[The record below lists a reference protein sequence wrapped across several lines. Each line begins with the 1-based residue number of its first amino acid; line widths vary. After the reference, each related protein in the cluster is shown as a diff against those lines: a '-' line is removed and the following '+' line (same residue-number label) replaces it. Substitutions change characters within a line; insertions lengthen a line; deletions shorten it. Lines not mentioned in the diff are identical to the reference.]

1 MQFIRVSFLAC
12 ALAATG
18 LLVACGKDGSD
29 ANGAVSST
37 PSTTTKLEADTAS
50 AAAEATKG
58 MVAGVTNPAKPG
70 APVELKFEL
79 KDRPQAGL
87 PLPIELAFIPL
98 QDTDY
103 LRATFI
109 ATDGLTVQ
117 LSPNT
122 PEYRDVDAGR
132 VYRYTLTVVPRDDGV
147 YYASVIVVMDLPNG
161 AEARSF
167 SIPVIVGAPSDDDPV
182 SKPQPPKDATGQS
195 IESMPAQ

>member
-18 LLVACGKDGSD
+18 LLVACGNDGSD
-29 ANGAVSST
+29 ATGAATSAPT
-37 PSTTTKLEADTAS
+37 P
-50 AAAEATKG
+50 AAPATPDKRNAVAEATKG
-58 MVAGVTNPAKPG
+58 MVAGVTNTAKPG

-79 KDRPQAGL
+79 KDRPRPGV

-117 LSPNT
+117 QSPTT
-122 PEYRDVDAGR
+122 PEYRKVEAHG
-132 VYRYTLTVVPRDDGV
+132 VYRFTLTVVPREDGV
-147 YYASVIVVMDLPNG
+147 YYTSVIVVMELPNG

-167 SIPVIVGAPSDDDPV
+167 SIPVIVGAPVDDTT
-182 SKPQPPKDATGQS
+182 SKPQPPKDATGQP
-195 IESMPAQ
+195 IESMPAQQ

>member
-12 ALAATG
+12 ASAAAG
-18 LLVACGKDGSD
+18 LLVACGNDGSD
-29 ANGAVSST
+29 ADGAVTSA
-37 PSTTTKLEADTAS
+37 PSATTQGAADSAS
-50 AAAEATKG
+50 ALAEATRG

-79 KDRPQAGL
+79 KDRPTPGV
-87 PLPIELAFIPL
+87 PLPIELAFVPL

-117 LSPNT
+117 QSPTT
-122 PEYRDVDAGR
+122 PEYRNVDAGG
-132 VYRYTLTVVPRDDGV
+132 VYRYTLTVVPREDGV
-147 YYASVIVVMDLPNG
+147 YYASVIVVMELSNG
-161 AEARSF
+161 AEARTF
-167 SIPVIVGAPSDDDPV
+167 SIPVIVGTPPDEQAA
-182 SKPQPPKDATGQS
+182 SKPQPPTDATGQP

>member
-12 ALAATG
+12 ALATAG
-18 LLVACGKDGSD
+18 LLVACGNDGSD
-29 ANGAVSST
+29 ANGAVSSA
-37 PSTTTKLEADTAS
+37 PPANQAAPDAAA

-70 APVELKFEL
+70 APVEVKFEI
-79 KDRPQAGL
+79 KDRPGPGK

-98 QDTDY
+98 QDSDY
-103 LRATFI
+103 LRVTFI

-117 LSPNT
+117 QSPT
-122 PEYRDVDAGR
+122 MPEYRDVDAGA
-132 VYRYTLTVVPRDDGV
+132 VYRHTLTVVPREDGV
-147 YYASVIVVMDLPNG
+147 YYASVIVVMELQNG

-167 SIPVIVGAPSDDDPV
+167 SIPVIVGAPDGAAAT
-182 SKPQPPKDATGQS
+182 KPQPPTDATGQP